1 MKRTEKKF
9 KVTNENGVFEGTR
22 LLDVILESKCEFSKE
37 YKIFENNVL
46 VERVKRDLDKN
57 GNIIR

>member
-1 MKRTEKKF
+1 MKATIKKF
-9 KVTNENGVFEGTR
+9 KVVNENGVFEGTR
-22 LLDVILESKCEFSKE
+22 LLDIILKSNSEFSKE
-37 YKIFENNVL
+37 YEIFENNVL

>member
-1 MKRTEKKF
+1 MKATIKKL
-9 KVTNENGVFEGTR
+9 KVVNENGVFEGTR
-22 LLDVILESKCEFSKE
+22 LLDIILKSNSEFSKE
-37 YKIFENNVL
+37 YEIFENNVL